1 MILRG
6 KIRNHAQGMCDESES
21 RKIQIFFFL
30 FVWSPYVL
38 ESPGRSG
45 SVEVVGGPS
54 GTHFWA
60 KRVKDFQ
67 VDLHILE

>member
-21 RKIQIFFFL
+21 RKIQIFFL
-30 FVWSPYVL
+30 VWSPYVL

-54 GTHFWA
+54 GTHFRA